1 MKKTLSFILVFALI
15 LSFVPTSVFA
25 APPAEETAKST
36 IEEPTPEMMEAMIKK
51 VRPLIVVPEEYKD
64 FSWDFRTGYN
74 SNPSTWYFSWSGE
87 NGEISVE
94 CDTEGRIF
102 GYHVYD
108 YKSERKTVLPEVS
121 PESLLP
127 KALEFTQKIAPHL
140 KGLDLR
146 LENVSTGSIF
156 YGHTYTY
163 SFTRYENN
171 IPVPQN
177 VMSVTVNYITGE
189 VTSFS
194 SNIILGIDFEK
205 SSGGIDSEKAKELLS
220 SVQDMTLSYR
230 MKTEYDD
237 DGKLISRKA
246 YLVYTP
252 TLSYVSVD
260 ADTGKVYT
268 ERDTWE
274 VVANKNMAAGGVLM
288 DSMSREESA
297 DAESSYQLS
306 EEELAQLA
314 VLESLISKDEA
325 ANVILGDSDLY
336 IPENAY
342 LADARLTKRNYGV
355 KPLMANGNEENNER
369 YTWNLYFL
377 TPGEER
383 FGINATVDAH
393 DSKLMNYSA
402 ELPYVYHYEQYGIE
416 VPTLKISKDEAVKI
430 ASDFIKKHEAEKFES
445 VVYSA
450 TSEYAPMKYL
460 EDAKGN
466 SIPLYRAGRLNF
478 VRQNENIDF
487 TYNNFSIGVD
497 YATGKITNYY
507 YTWFDDVVFES
518 PKDAIG
524 NKEALMALYSHDGFG
539 LNFEINR
546 NYTYID
552 GVKNSVD
559 YEVYARAVYSL
570 YSAPYTTIRAL
581 DGKLID
587 YSGEEIIPDGFTGE
601 YSDIQGHWAE
611 KEIKKFAWIGFGPD
625 GDKFSPSEKI
635 SSKEFTELLSLIR
648 IYGNT
653 ETSKE
658 SETLTRMDA
667 VKLII
672 DYLGYTKIAKLKNV
686 FITDFA
692 DNSDFMAEDIGYAA
706 IARGFGLIEGD
717 GENFRPY
724 DTLTRAEAVTIA
736 DNIVAL
742 SLAD

>member
-15 LSFVPTSVFA
+15 LSFVPASAFA
-25 APPAEETAKST
+25 ATPAQETAKST

-51 VRPLIVVPEEYKD
+51 VRPLIVVPEEYKN

-127 KALEFTQKIAPHL
+127 KALEFTQKTAPHL

-177 VMSVTVNYITGE
+177 SMNVTVNYITGE

-194 SNIILGIDFEK
+194 SNIIYGIDFEK

-252 TLSYVSVD
+252 TLPYVSVD

-314 VLESLISKDEA
+314 VLESPISKDEA
-325 ANVILGDSDLY
+325 A
-336 IPENAY
+336 
-342 LADARLTKRNYGV
+342 T
-355 KPLMANGNEENNER
+355 
-369 YTWNLYFL
+369 
-377 TPGEER
+377 
-383 FGINATVDAH
+383 
-393 DSKLMNYSA
+393 
-402 ELPYVYHYEQYGIE
+402 
-416 VPTLKISKDEAVKI
+416 
-430 ASDFIKKHEAEKFES
+430 
-445 VVYSA
+445 
-450 TSEYAPMKYL
+450 
-460 EDAKGN
+460 
-466 SIPLYRAGRLNF
+466 
-478 VRQNENIDF
+478 
-487 TYNNFSIGVD
+487 
-497 YATGKITNYY
+497 
-507 YTWFDDVVFES
+507 
-518 PKDAIG
+518 
-524 NKEALMALYSHDGFG
+524 
-539 LNFEINR
+539 
-546 NYTYID
+546 TYIFPKTHILPMH
-552 GVKNSVD
+552 VSQR
-559 YEVYARAVYSL
+559 E
-570 YSAPYTTIRAL
+570 TT
-581 DGKLID
+581 
-587 YSGEEIIPDGFTGE
+587 E
-601 YSDIQGHWAE
+601 
-611 KEIKKFAWIGFGPD
+611 
-625 GDKFSPSEKI
+625 
-635 SSKEFTELLSLIR
+635 
-648 IYGNT
+648 
-653 ETSKE
+653 
-658 SETLTRMDA
+658 
-667 VKLII
+667 
-672 DYLGYTKIAKLKNV
+672 
-686 FITDFA
+686 
-692 DNSDFMAEDIGYAA
+692 
-706 IARGFGLIEGD
+706 
-717 GENFRPY
+717 
-724 DTLTRAEAVTIA
+724 
-736 DNIVAL
+736 
-742 SLAD
+742 